1 MNKLVTVFSALAV
14 AAGIAQG
21 EVKSANIVGFIEYT
35 GAKGSLLWTVPT
47 FKAVGTDGSAATV
60 AEIGANDTF
69 VGGGDVIRIFG
80 TDGKQKYELSYLNAT
95 EAEAEGAEVG
105 WYTLD
110 AWGDWDFSE
119 TYRMND
125 LALPYGTGLVFVPT
139 TEGATITY
147 SGEVHQADKPITA
160 SKGALLWTGNT
171 SPVDIKI
178 SQLRANDT
186 FVGGGDVI
194 RIFGTDGKQKYE
206 LSYLNAT
213 EAEAE
218 GAEVGWY
225 TLDAWGDWDFSE
237 TYRMNDIDLRA
248 GEGFVFVPATE
259 GAAIV
264 VKNPIVE

>member
-21 EVKSANIVGFIEYT
+21 EVKSANIVGYLEYT
-35 GAKGSLLWTVPT
+35 GAKGALLATSPI
-47 FKAVGTDGSAATV
+47 FKAIGTDGSAATV

-95 EAEAEGAEVG
+95 EAE
-105 WYTLD
+105 
-110 AWGDWDFSE
+110 
-119 TYRMND
+119 N
-125 LALPYGTGLVFVPT
+125 
-139 TEGATITY
+139 
-147 SGEVHQADKPITA
+147 
-160 SKGALLWTGNT
+160 
-171 SPVDIKI
+171 
-178 SQLRANDT
+178 
-186 FVGGGDVI
+186 
-194 RIFGTDGKQKYE
+194 
-206 LSYLNAT
+206 
-213 EAEAE
+213 E

-237 TYRMNDIDLRA
+237 TYRMNDIDLKA

-264 VKNPIVE
+264 VKNPIAE